1 MSYYLMI
8 DPDNDTNENLLDT
21 KVISHED
28 YVLDPLSV
36 IIKLAIISNKPVGTK
51 IFISNN
57 VMYLQE
63 PGIFQGICRYIFNTN
78 KTNIH
83 FLYNPLQIA
92 CEQYMT
98 KDYLQKN
105 PKIINLFKCA
115 QNGILKLVETYKTSS
130 IIKLCLNY
138 FYIIIDN
145 YTTKTYN
152 QTIFRKDSMTTFYN
166 PTKINPLWT
175 DEKIKFVLD
184 TIDFLMTDSNP
195 TNYVKSLETIMEN
208 IDKEVTNNI

>member
-1 MSYYLMI
+1 ML

-21 KVISHED
+21 KVVSHED

-57 VMYLQE
+57 VIYLQE
-63 PGIFQGICRYIFNTN
+63 PGIFQGLCRYIFNTN

-83 FLYNPLQIA
+83 FLYNPIQIA
-92 CEQYMT
+92 CDQYMT
-98 KDYLQKN
+98 KDYLQKT
-105 PKIINLFKCA
+105 PKITNLFKCA
-115 QNGILKLVETYKTSS
+115 QLGILKLVETYKTSS

-138 FYIIIDN
+138 FYVIIDN

-152 QTIFRKDSMTTFYN
+152 QHIFRRDSMSTFYN
-166 PTKINPLWT
+166 QTKINPLWT
-175 DEKIKFVLD
+175 EEKIKFVLN
-184 TIDFLMTDSNP
+184 TIDFLMVDSNP
-195 TNYVKSLETIMEN
+195 NNYVKSLETIMEN
-208 IDKEVTNNI
+208 IDKEVSNTINKNI